1 VKILSVEP
9 ETNKISVSLKI
20 GENPFEK
27 LREQID
33 KNIKIK
39 VEKIIDKAIIG
50 VIEESKITCYLHWK
64 ECSWVENIENLKKHK
79 KGDTLTVKLKEIDGT
94 KVKVSLRE
102 ANEKDPWNFFK
113 DNNKKVGDIITT
125 RVVEVLKTG
134 GIKVAADPEKKIMA
148 TIKKSDLALD
158 SANARSDI
166 FSGTDEKL
174 DAKIME
180 LDFKTRVLKLSPKEA
195 QRDEQESLIKKFG
208 KNATKS
214 GATLANIF
222 SAALGKKKKD
232 K

>member
-1 VKILSVEP
+1 M
-9 ETNKISVSLKI
+9 SLTDT
-20 GENPFEK
+20 
-27 LREQID
+27 QTS
-33 KNIKIK
+33 NITSGRYVYDLNITSG
-39 VEKIIDKAIIG
+39 AG
-50 VIEESKITCYLHWK
+50 V
-64 ECSWVENIENLKKHK
+64 
-79 KGDTLTVKLKEIDGT
+79 
-94 KVKVSLRE
+94 
-102 ANEKDPWNFFK
+102 
-113 DNNKKVGDIITT
+113 TT

-166 FSGTDEKL
+166 FSGNDEKL

-222 SAALGKKKKD
+222 SAALGKKKKR
-232 K
+232 